1 VDKMFGTLLHLH
13 AWLQGYSRGGG
24 LSGSP
29 LRASA
34 AHTCANRPSGPEPC
48 ARFAPQWP
56 GTS

>member
-1 VDKMFGTLLHLH
+1 MFETLLHLH